1 MNEAIKERISAL
13 ADGELSEFETRRV
26 LEEINSNPELKDYW
40 TRLQIIK
47 SSFKD
52 QSLGFLSKDISKR
65 VASELHQKVERKEK
79 FIPKNKM
86 RTYVACT
93 VTTALALIVSTAVF
107 NVLEEDLSPEE
118 LFASEASRKIADAV
132 SSPQAM
138 LVLDK
143 ALRGMDVT
151 LQDLISGNKGQI
163 YANYRVPSNGKTFRV
178 SLSPASSSL
187 NDFSKTRA
195 PKLAFIETREGIYVI
210 SVSGDISSEQK
221 SKILRNANF
230 SLNKLN

>member
-52 QSLGFLSKDISKR
+52 QSLGFLSKNISKR
-65 VASELHQKVERKEK
+65 VASELHQQVERKEK

-93 VTTALALIVSTAVF
+93 HTTA
-107 NVLEEDLSPEE
+107 
-118 LFASEASRKIADAV
+118 
-132 SSPQAM
+132 
-138 LVLDK
+138 
-143 ALRGMDVT
+143 
-151 LQDLISGNKGQI
+151 
-163 YANYRVPSNGKTFRV
+163 
-178 SLSPASSSL
+178 
-187 NDFSKTRA
+187 
-195 PKLAFIETREGIYVI
+195 
-210 SVSGDISSEQK
+210 
-221 SKILRNANF
+221 
-230 SLNKLN
+230 